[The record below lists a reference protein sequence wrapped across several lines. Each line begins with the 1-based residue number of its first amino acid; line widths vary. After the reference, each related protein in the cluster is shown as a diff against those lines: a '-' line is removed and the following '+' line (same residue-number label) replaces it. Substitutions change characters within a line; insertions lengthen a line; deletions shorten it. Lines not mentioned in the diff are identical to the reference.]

1 MDSKSAKTV
10 TESFTL
16 PETEQVILR
25 ELGLKYP
32 NIHPALKKSEAIRV
46 GLNVFSK
53 LTEGQIESILVKQ
66 LGRLVVGRPS
76 SDGNMIKGPRRIN
89 DRQWASVRRLV
100 ESKADDGSH
109 TRDILNGVLFA
120 FATMP
125 VETELPKTLPNY
137 TICMRELEKWK
148 ASGMWPKI
156 CSKLIERA
164 DADERGRIAP
174 ALVMT
179 LVV

>member
-46 GLNVFSK
+46 GLNVFSG
-53 LTEGQIESILVKQ
+53 LTEGQIESILEKQ

-76 SDGNMIKGPRRIN
+76 SDGTKGPTRIN
-89 DRQWASVRRLV
+89 NRQWASVRRLV
-100 ESKADDGSH
+100 ESKANDGSR

-125 VETELPKTLPNY
+125 VETELPKTLPDY

-156 CSKLIERA
+156 CSKLIERS